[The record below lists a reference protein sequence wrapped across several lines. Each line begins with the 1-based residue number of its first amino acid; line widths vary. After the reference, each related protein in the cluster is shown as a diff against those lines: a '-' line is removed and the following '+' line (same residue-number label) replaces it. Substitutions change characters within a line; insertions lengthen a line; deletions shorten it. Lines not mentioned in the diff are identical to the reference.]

1 MNRQKNT
8 LLLGLGLLV
17 LAGCSDRATKA
28 DSGAK
33 WPDIGRKDQAVT
45 PDQAPAPD
53 QRADLHMPP
62 DHAPIKPDLP
72 PPPRWKKD
80 LSAKVDLHAV
90 ACFKGHVYAVGKS
103 GTILHRGPTDT
114 GFTNQTASTT
124 AELFTVSFGEDS
136 KGQTYGVTAGK
147 DYNIWQTMDLGKTWG
162 QAPQCSAY
170 VFDTFYSLH
179 LHDYD
184 RGLGAGVAVQN
195 QGGGAKYY
203 DGAVSYSWV
212 CASPT
217 YKGEAFYDVF
227 SRDKLGWMVG
237 DTKGKVYY
245 TTDGG
250 VTWAAEKISFTYA
263 LRGLDF
269 PAPAVG
275 VAVGEFGGILRS
287 TVGKGRVWTKVTAPT
302 TAHLWD
308 VSFYNAKLGWA
319 VGDKGTILHTKD
331 GGAVW
336 KLQPTGVTDRLE
348 SVCFTSA
355 TDGWAVGA
363 GGVML
368 HTTTGGS

>member
-1 MNRQKNT
+1 MEGR
-8 LLLGLGLLV
+8 LGRMRYSPG
-17 LAGCSDRATKA
+17 GMMKREGKRARVHSSA
-28 DSGAK
+28 LPRYSSGRVPLRP
-33 WPDIGRKDQAVT
+33 W
-45 PDQAPAPD
+45 
-53 QRADLHMPP
+53 L
-62 DHAPIKPDLP
+62 
-72 PPPRWKKD
+72 W
-80 LSAKVDLHAV
+80 
-90 ACFKGHVYAVGKS
+90 
-103 GTILHRGPTDT
+103 
-114 GFTNQTASTT
+114 
-124 AELFTVSFGEDS
+124 
-136 KGQTYGVTAGK
+136 
-147 DYNIWQTMDLGKTWG
+147 
-162 QAPQCSAY
+162 
-170 VFDTFYSLH
+170 YSL
-179 LHDYD
+179 
-184 RGLGAGVAVQN
+184 RMVQ
-195 QGGGAKYY
+195 GTSG
-203 DGAVSYSWV
+203 V